1 MWQSAQAGLKVPQQT
16 KFAHRRAWLACPS
29 LTQNLIAR
37 ARLLAN
43 LTSASQDRYATFLF
57 YIKAPDQGGETAF
70 ALADPSGL
78 PANQDFNSA
87 GPDAP
92 RDLRAFH
99 SMMLPQGPN
108 GGAAADSGSGKR
120 VEHIG
125 KADNKRH
132 ANSDYY
138 KDWCERDT
146 VLKVAPNAGDAV
158 RVRCTPRRL
167 ICAARALALVTHV
180 TDTEA
185 FAHVYYVALLSQLR
199 AAPVPRLARAAW
211 RLPREERREAHRCV
225 AVGAHACSAVRDA
238 SFLCACCT

>member
-1 MWQSAQAGLKVPQQT
+1 M
-16 KFAHRRAWLACPS
+16 
-29 LTQNLIAR
+29 
-37 ARLLAN
+37 AN

-146 VLKVAPNAGDAV
+146 VLKVAPNAGDALFFHNFE
-158 RVRCTPRRL
+158 PHL
-167 ICAARALALVTHV
+167 YPDWRAQHGGCPVKSGEKHIVTRWIRMSNFG
-180 TDTEA
+180 D
-185 FAHVYYVALLSQLR
+185 
-199 AAPVPRLARAAW
+199 
-211 RLPREERREAHRCV
+211 
-225 AVGAHACSAVRDA
+225 
-238 SFLCACCT
+238 